1 MHIASG
7 TFILTTGVQ
16 QMMDRKGVDSRKWAN
31 ALPVMRYPIQAT
43 ITNPSSEDDQGAN
56 ERHHQTILTV

>member
-1 MHIASG
+1 
-7 TFILTTGVQ
+7 
-16 QMMDRKGVDSRKWAN
+16 MMDRKGVDSRKWVN